1 MQLRLAHPADPDGA
15 FAFHGLATG
24 KVDPRGHQIEIVVAD
39 LAGLNNLASRGMYE
53 ATMLS
58 AHSYALAAGDYV
70 LSAAGGIFGHGTGP
84 VVVSAEPM
92 DPAQLREVTVAT
104 AGTTS
109 SAYLVWSLRSPA
121 LRTMVLPGDKLLA
134 AVRTG
139 LVPAALIAHSQRMT
153 AHQPGLQVVLD
164 LGQWW
169 CARNEPLAL
178 PLHVLGLRRDLPAS
192 VQQDLTAMVRDSVR
206 YALANPAEALA
217 AAAGYSPVEDVRLRD
232 HVLGCVTGMT
242 MEMGQAGRDAIQRF
256 LSQGAEGGLL
266 LQPNVLDVVD

>member
-1 MQLRLAHPADPDGA
+1 MRLAHPGDPDSA
-15 FAFHGLATG
+15 LVFHGLATG
-24 KVDPRGHQIEIVVAD
+24 KVDCRGHRIEIVISD

-84 VVVSAEPM
+84 VVVSAEPL

-104 AGTTS
+104 ASTTS
-109 SAYLVWSLRSPA
+109 SAYLAWSILSPS

-139 LVPAALIAHSQRMT
+139 LVPAALVAHSQRMT
-153 AHQPGLQVVLD
+153 AHQPGLEVVLD
-164 LGQWW
+164 LGRWW

-178 PLHVLGLRRDLPAS
+178 PLHVLGLRRDLPAA
-192 VQQDLTAMVRDSVR
+192 VQRDLTAIVRDSVR
-206 YALANPAEALA
+206 YGLANPAAALA
-217 AAAGYSPVEDVRLRD
+217 AAAAYSPIEDARLRD
-232 HVLGCVTGMT
+232 HVLGCVTEMS
-242 MEMGQAGRDAIQRF
+242 MDMGQAGRDAIDRF
-256 LSQGAEGGLL
+256 LSQGAEGGL
-266 LQPNVLDVVD
+266 VLPPEALEVVD